1 MAKSRAFYLI
11 FTFLL
16 RSNSLEELQLAF
28 VTFLL
33 FMAKDLPGDNES
45 NLIVSLLDLC
55 IGQITINNIDKLL
68 VPANI

>member
-1 MAKSRAFYLI
+1 MAKSGAFYLT

-33 FMAKDLPGDNES
+33 FMAKDLPSDNES

-55 IGQITINNIDKLL
+55 IREITINNIDKLL
-68 VPANI
+68 VPAK